1 MYNKGIQNNTSLKGF
16 TMNEFDYLIDE
27 NLSGVAYE
35 PTSEDWAEYNDY
47 LDSIGY
53 DHGDDDWDEDPDEN
67 HGFQN
72 GVFDNIIF

>member
-1 MYNKGIQNNTSLKGF
+1 
-16 TMNEFDYLIDE
+16 MN
-27 NLSGVAYE
+27 YE
-35 PTSEDWAEYNDY
+35 PTAADWAEYNDY

-72 GVFDNIIF
+72 HVFDNIIF

>member
-1 MYNKGIQNNTSLKGF
+1 MDDFLTQRQCD
-16 TMNEFDYLIDE
+16 DY
-27 NLSGVAYE
+27 SPSA
-35 PTSEDWAEYNDY
+35 EDWADYIDY

-53 DHGDDDWDEDPDEN
+53 DHGDDDWDEDPDAN

>member
-1 MYNKGIQNNTSLKGF
+1 MSDFLSQIQVD
-16 TMNEFDYLIDE
+16 EFD
-27 NLSGVAYE
+27 G
-35 PTSEDWAEYNDY
+35 PTAADWADYCEY

-53 DHGDDDWDEDPDEN
+53 DCEDDDWDEDPDEN